1 MTLWR
6 RARNEVA
13 GAWRSVRYDLG
24 RRGPDTGKAAPVPD
38 SGAGYQ
44 DVTSTGMS
52 TFGGLGTGGLRTSYG
67 DEVVPRSR
75 RLAAVAAFGALA
87 VAGAAGSYYAVV
99 TGIDALV
106 ADRPAG
112 AEPYPLAAGEPPGA
126 RSDDQSHSGLGRGVV
141 PGAPDGPAPA
151 TAAPGTVRI
160 PPQAG
165 AVAARRPATP
175 PRPRTTVVGVT
186 PATPPTECCLIPPVP
201 TPTAP
206 VPTPQSPSATASPSA
221 SPSDSASPSEEPTTT
236 ATPSTSAEP
245 AGTGERRSRARRAHR
260 H

>member
-1 MTLWR
+1 MAESPQRGDR
-6 RARNEVA
+6 RLAL
-13 GAWRSVRYDLG
+13 GALRPG
-24 RRGPDTGKAAPVPD
+24 RRGPDTGKAAAVPD
-38 SGAGYQ
+38 TAPGYQ

-67 DEVVPRSR
+67 DEVVPRPR

-112 AEPYPLAAGEPPGA
+112 AEPYPLAARAPQDSEG
-126 RSDDQSHSGLGRGVV
+126 DQSNSGLGRGVV
-141 PGAPDGPAPA
+141 AAPAGPAPA
-151 TAAPGTVRI
+151 TTAPGTVRI
-160 PPQAG
+160 LPPAG
-165 AVAARRPATP
+165 GAAARRLATA
-175 PRPRTTVVGVT
+175 PRLRTTVGSVT
-186 PATPPTECCLIPPVP
+186 PATRPTDCCLIPPVP

-221 SPSDSASPSEEPTTT
+221 SASESAPPSEEPTTT
-236 ATPSTSAEP
+236 ASPTPSGEP
-245 AGTGERRSRARRAHR
+245 DGMDERRSRPRRAHR